1 MALKLKDTWP
11 TSPTAHTRTRSRA
24 VSTGVHNF
32 SVMPES
38 TDIILLVGSNYY
50 ADLGNGEHI
59 LVELGPHVG
68 WDELSRVE
76 DWEECP
82 F

>member
-1 MALKLKDTWP
+1 MILL
-11 TSPTAHTRTRSRA
+11 
-24 VSTGVHNF
+24 
-32 SVMPES
+32 ES
-38 TDIILLVGSNYY
+38 TDAGTMYIGGDNNYY
-50 ADLGNGEHI
+50 VSFETPNDGFVVCPL
-59 LVELGPHVG
+59 ELGPHVG